1 MSRLSMRTAAIVAA
15 LLLATAPARAE
26 RDPRSDFDRDFS
38 RTLPVKAGQ
47 KLDVEHSQGAIRITT
62 QKASEV
68 RVKARITVSS
78 SDSAEA
84 QKFGEGIVVS
94 AEDTGGAIVVRTRF
108 PDKKWT
114 FSGSGH
120 ISFSVDY
127 DILVPETMPVSVR
140 NKFGDVSVDGLKA
153 DATVSNTNGKVTFHD
168 GKGTQRI
175 DTSFGAIEVVRNAGP
190 VDVTGANGSIVVT
203 EIGGPAVIR
212 NRFGSIA
219 ASKIQGKTEISGGN
233 GGIEVS
239 EVTGDLRVTNSF
251 GTVNASTVSGDVS
264 IRNNNGAVILDGVS
278 GAADLESSFGKIRA
292 SKIKKGLK
300 VRAQNGEVSASDV
313 DGATDLRT
321 SFGMA
326 EADRIQGSLTVENA
340 NGAVRASAIQGAA
353 SVRTSFSQ
361 VLLNGIGGR
370 VDVDNSNGS
379 IEVHAAP
386 AKAGACAPMSLKNS
400 FGPIRVFLPE
410 GAGYTVD
417 ASTSFGKLRTE
428 LPLTISDSPSSPSSS
443 SLQGRIG
450 DGKCPL
456 TIADSNGNIE
466 LQKAK

>member
-1 MSRLSMRTAAIVAA
+1 MSRHSLRAAC
-15 LLLATAPARAE
+15 LLAILCLVTAPAVAE

-38 RTLPVKAGQ
+38 RTLPVKPGQ
-47 KLDVEHSQGAIRITT
+47 KLDVEHSQGAVRITV
-62 QKASEV
+62 QKGSEV

-78 SDSAEA
+78 SDADGA
-84 QKFGEGIVVS
+84 QKFGEGIVVT
-94 AEDTGGAIVVRTRF
+94 AEDTGGAIVVRTRY
-108 PDKKWT
+108 PEKKWT
-114 FSGSGH
+114 FSGTGH
-120 ISFSVDY
+120 VSFSVDY
-127 DILVPETMPVSVR
+127 DILVPETMPVTVR
-140 NKFGDVSVDGLKA
+140 NKFGDINVDGLKA
-153 DATVSNTNGKVTFHD
+153 DATLSTSNGRVAFHD
-168 GKGTQRI
+168 GKGTLRI

-190 VDVTGANGSIVVT
+190 VDVTGANGSIVVA

-212 NRFGSIA
+212 NRFGSI
-219 ASKIQGKTEISGGN
+219 SVRNIQGKTEISGGN
-233 GGIEVS
+233 GSIEVS
-239 EVTGDLRVTNSF
+239 NVTGDLTVTNSF
-251 GTVNASTVSGDVS
+251 GTVATTAITGDVS
-264 IRNNNGAVILDGVS
+264 IRNNNGEVTLDGVS
-278 GAADLESSFGKIRA
+278 GAADVEGSFGKIRA
-292 SKIKKGLK
+292 SKIKKSLR

-313 DGATDLRT
+313 DGPADLRT

-326 EADRIQGSLTVENA
+326 QADRIQGALTVENA
-340 NGAVRASAIQGAA
+340 NGAVRASAVQGAA

-361 VLLNGIGGR
+361 VLLAGVGGR

-428 LPLTISDSPSSPSSS
+428 LPLTITDSPSSPNAS